1 LLFYSNDFY
10 ALVLRVIL
18 IVFEILTRACFFQ
31 IARETIL
38 LLIQNLLITI
48 FRIILV
54 VGGNETR
61 KPTTGKSNCSQS
73 IPLRR
78 KGPQGVRR
86 WINKLC
92 GHINKYLCN
101 QRGRLFYRAESRP
114 RWLVLVSVVCKIVH
128 CFLTGAWLNVS
139 PYCTIIQ
146 LQYLLK

>member
-1 LLFYSNDFY
+1 MLFYSNDFY

-92 GHINKYLCN
+92 V
-101 QRGRLFYRAESRP
+101 YRAESRHA
-114 RWLVLVSVVCKIVH
+114 RWLVLVCKIVH
-128 CFLTGAWLNVS
+128 CFLTRAWLNVS